1 MITKILLILAVAI
14 TVLLIVAALRPGN
27 FRVARS
33 ATIAAP
39 TAVVFGQVNDLHKFQ
54 DWSPWAKLDPQC
66 KVDFSGP
73 AAGSGASFTWAGN
86 NQVGAGRMTLIE
98 SRPNELIR
106 FRLDFLKPFTG
117 TADAEFTFKPDGN
130 RTVVTWSMFGKNSF
144 PAKIASLFINCD
156 DMVGSQ
162 FEKGLA
168 ALNVVSSVAVAK

>member
-1 MITKILLILAVAI
+1 MITKILLVLAAAI
-14 TVLLIVAALRPGN
+14 AVLLIVAALRPDS
-27 FRVARS
+27 FRVTRS

-39 TAVVFGQVNDLHKFQ
+39 AAVVFDQVNDLHKFQ

-73 AAGSGASFTWAGN
+73 PAGNGASFSWAGN
-86 NQVGAGRMTLIE
+86 NQVGAGRMSLLE

-106 FRLDFLKPFTG
+106 FRLDFLKPFAG
-117 TADAEFTFKPDGN
+117 TADAEFTFKAEGD
-130 RTVVTWSMFGKNSF
+130 RTVVSWSMSGKNSF

-156 DMVGSQ
+156 DMIGKQ

-168 ALNVVSSVAVAK
+168 NLGTVAAIAAR